1 MNLKSFY
8 DGELSAEK
16 IQAKCRQVKNPDLIG
31 TLHHYPSVPSL
42 FINARN
48 VEIWLPPDYDEDN
61 AKGYAVLYMH
71 DGQNLFEAQK
81 AFAGVDWGMDK
92 TITALCEEKQIPPTI
107 VVGIWNTP
115 ERLYEYL
122 PQRPFYGT
130 HSTLLRRRVIKR
142 YGAAPISDNYLRF
155 LVYELK
161 PFVDSHYHTHPDRES
176 TFVMGSSMGGLISL
190 YAICEY
196 PQIFAGAGCL
206 SNHWPIGLR
215 AFRTYLKARL
225 PKPQQLKLYLD
236 YGNEANNLTYSIRQK
251 RVEHILKA
259 RGYKHGQNLLVKWYP
274 GDHHTEQAWRAR
286 VHVPLRF
293 LIKDDQ

>member
-1 MNLKSFY
+1 
-8 DGELSAEK
+8 
-16 IQAKCRQVKNPDLIG
+16 
-31 TLHHYPSVPSL
+31 
-42 FINARN
+42 
-48 VEIWLPPDYDEDN
+48 
-61 AKGYAVLYMH
+61 
-71 DGQNLFEAQK
+71 
-81 AFAGVDWGMDK
+81 
-92 TITALCEEKQIPPTI
+92 
-107 VVGIWNTP
+107 
-115 ERLYEYL
+115 
-122 PQRPFYGT
+122 
-130 HSTLLRRRVIKR
+130 
-142 YGAAPISDNYLRF
+142 
-155 LVYELK
+155 
-161 PFVDSHYHTHPDRES
+161 
-176 TFVMGSSMGGLISL
+176 MGGLISL